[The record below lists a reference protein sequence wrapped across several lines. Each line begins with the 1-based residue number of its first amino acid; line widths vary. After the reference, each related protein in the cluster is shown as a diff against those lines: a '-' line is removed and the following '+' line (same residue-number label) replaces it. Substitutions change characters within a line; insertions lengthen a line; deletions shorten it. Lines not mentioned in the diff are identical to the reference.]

1 MVVWNVF
8 FATILLPAVG
18 IALLARRPRRPLIPW
33 VATLVLAA
41 GMAGFGI
48 LVAPW
53 GWFGI
58 PMRIALGVAFVAAL
72 IGSLLRK
79 EDPEAPPMT
88 PVRIMVMLLIGA
100 FFGRVAMGVLM
111 AYSVPQRAIDLG
123 FPLANGTYIA
133 GQGGSDPTANLHS
146 ADPSEQYAVDVMKL
160 NSAWMR
166 ARGIYPDDAKA
177 YAIFGETVL
186 SPCDGVVVKVAD
198 GVADASRMSVD
209 EKNPDGNLVMIR
221 CGDVDVALA
230 HLQRGSISVRPGAKV
245 TRGQSIARA
254 GNSGNSSEPH
264 LHIHAE
270 RLGSAVPIRFDG
282 RWLVRNSLIRK

>member
-100 FFGRVAMGVLM
+100 FFGRVAIGVLM
-111 AYSVPQRAIDLG
+111 AYSVPQGAIDLG

-146 ADPSEQYAVDVMKL
+146 ADPSQQYAVDVMKL

-198 GVADASRMSVD
+198 GFADASRMSVD